1 MEDAV
6 LTGQA
11 VYRLCHGLKQRG
23 FVPDV
28 VCAHSG
34 WGPALYVKEI
44 FPQCRLVGYF
54 EWFYRTSGG
63 DADFLA
69 PLGEDDRLRLAT
81 RNASLL
87 LDLAAVDI
95 AVCPTRFQV
104 GTFPERLRPLL
115 SVLHDGVDTDY
126 FTPAAPEGE
135 IVTYATRGMEPYRG
149 FPQFM
154 RAAALIQRR
163 RPNVRIVVAG
173 DDRVVYGVRGESWKD
188 RMLAELDGRL
198 DLDRLHFAGTLPAE
212 QYRALLQA
220 SSAHVYLTVPFVLSW
235 SLLDAMAC
243 GAPIVGSDTQPV
255 REVID
260 GGNGVLA
267 DFHSP
272 EDLADKVVGLLEDR
286 ERARA
291 LGAAARA
298 TVEARYALK
307 DLLPRHSALVTG
319 SPPECAPG
327 RDPSPACNPAR

>member
-1 MEDAV
+1 MSWKSLFFDEVAERIDPERV
-6 LTGQA
+6 HFTG
-11 VYRLCHGLKQRG
+11 
-23 FVPDV
+23 
-28 VCAHSG
+28 
-34 WGPALYVKEI
+34 
-44 FPQCRLVGYF
+44 
-54 EWFYRTSGG
+54 
-63 DADFLA
+63 
-69 PLGEDDRLRLAT
+69 RLAY
-81 RNASLL
+81 S
-87 LDLAAVDI
+87 DY
-95 AVCPTRFQV
+95 
-104 GTFPERLRPLL
+104 L
-115 SVLHDGVDTDY
+115 S
-126 FTPAAPEGE
+126 
-135 IVTYATRGMEPYRG
+135 
-149 FPQFM
+149 
-154 RAAALIQRR
+154 ALQI
-163 RPNVRIVVAG
+163 
-173 DDRVVYGVRGESWKD
+173 
-188 RMLAELDGRL
+188 
-198 DLDRLHFAGTLPAE
+198 
-212 QYRALLQA
+212 
-220 SSAHVYLTVPFVLSW
+220 SSVHVYLTYPFVLSW